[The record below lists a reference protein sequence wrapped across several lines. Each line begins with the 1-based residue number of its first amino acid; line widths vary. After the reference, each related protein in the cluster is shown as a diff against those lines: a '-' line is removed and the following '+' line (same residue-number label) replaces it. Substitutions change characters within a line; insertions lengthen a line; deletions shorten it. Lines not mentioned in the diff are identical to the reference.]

1 MHQLNEEVRCLRQTL
16 SHLNY
21 RIKHETDKETK
32 NKLMGDYN
40 SYNLILLNKL
50 KELSDNDE
58 CYQFI
63 GDDEWMNEP
72 DYYNMNGLSPV
83 DAFKQGLIS
92 KEQFKGFIKGNVI
105 KYTTRCDNG
114 KGQFNSDID
123 KAIHYLEILREI
135 GE

>member
-16 SHLNY
+16 SHLQY
-21 RIKHETDKETK
+21 RIKHETDKEIK
-32 NKLMGDYN
+32 NKLIGDYN
-40 SYNLILLNKL
+40 SYNLILLGKL

-58 CYQFI
+58 YYQFI

-72 DYYNMNGLSPV
+72 DYYNSNGLSPV